1 MVEAGKMIDDKT
13 CDNCGEIVILNTC
26 PVCQLSLC
34 SNCYESKGHYEEC
47 IEGNSEEYEVEDENA
62 E

>member
-1 MVEAGKMIDDKT
+1 MIDDKT